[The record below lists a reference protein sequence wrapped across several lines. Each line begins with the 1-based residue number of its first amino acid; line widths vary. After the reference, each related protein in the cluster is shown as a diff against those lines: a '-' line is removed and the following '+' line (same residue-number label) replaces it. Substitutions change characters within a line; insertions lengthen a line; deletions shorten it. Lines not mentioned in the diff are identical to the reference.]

1 VVVWFTTVEVSDET
15 DDRVT
20 PTSRP
25 TVQSSGARIVTQSA
39 ELQEEEAGIGGCSE
53 PAEEQ
58 VTEKVEHED
67 TQQNVSFS
75 FL

>member
-1 VVVWFTTVEVSDET
+1 VVGWFTTVEVSDET
-15 DDRVT
+15 EDWVT
-20 PTSRP
+20 PTARP
-25 TVQSSGARIVTQSA
+25 TVQSSGVPIVTQSA
-39 ELQEEEAGIGGCSE
+39 ELQEEEAGNGGCSE
-53 PAEEQ
+53 GAEEQ